1 MLGLQSRDK
10 WRLNICD
17 AIEIQSKGFDAS
29 SVIIQYVQNFTTTLK
44 LRSALFSWLVWV
56 VFLAMRKVTALQVA
70 LHHRHDGYANPERV
84 GICTWTLFSIA
95 IHHSSLGRAVN
106 NFSTQIMTSARMT
119 AVRYIECDFFIQ
131 QSCYETTCTIRWIIQ
146 SITCSYLHVWF
157 LYLTVFSFMH
167 TWWWYL
173 TLVVYLETV
182 MVSAGPNFL
191 KCVCIF
197 VTPIIYI
204 LRFTPNYILKKT
216 WFAIICTNSDRP
228 DGFSHKG
235 QMSIWSITSCRWSFW
250 QVKH

>member
-1 MLGLQSRDK
+1 MDRHRKRWLLISECGVRRNDFRTPRWLSTVFVFKNLDIMLGLQSRDK
-10 WRLNICD
+10 WSLNICD
-17 AIEIQSKGFDAS
+17 AIEIKSKGFDAS
-29 SVIIQYVQNFTTTLK
+29 SVIIQYVQNFTSTLK

-84 GICTWTLFSIA
+84 GICTWTFFSIA

-157 LYLTVFSFMH
+157 LYLTAFSFMH

-173 TLVVYLETV
+173 TLVVVGYQ
-182 MVSAGPNFL
+182 FL
-191 KCVCIF
+191 L
-197 VTPIIYI
+197 YI
-204 LRFTPNYILKKT
+204 
-216 WFAIICTNSDRP
+216 
-228 DGFSHKG
+228 
-235 QMSIWSITSCRWSFW
+235 
-250 QVKH
+250 